1 MPKKP
6 TTADAQIIL
15 QLYDFRR
22 EVEMRKARNW
32 FNGAFWPKN
41 VDDILAVTS
50 NFSLPENAWFRQVI
64 TYWDMATVLVLHGA
78 LNEELFFA
86 ASAEMW
92 FSFAKLYPYLKAYRE
107 KSGQTEAWKQI
118 EKLAT
123 RTKQGKNRMDA
134 LVKRIA
140 AMTAA
145 NANAPKK

>member
-1 MPKKP
+1 MAKKP

-22 EVEMRKARNW
+22 EAEMRKARNW
-32 FNGAFWPKN
+32 FNGSFWPKN

-50 NFSLPENAWFRQVI
+50 DFSLPENAWFRQVI
-64 TYWDMATVLVLHGA
+64 TYWDMTAVLVLHGA

-92 FSFAKLYPYLKAYRE
+92 FSFAKLYPHLKAYRE

-118 EKLAT
+118 EKMAT
-123 RTKQGKNRMDA
+123 HTKQGKTRLEN
-134 LVKRIA
+134 LVKRVST
-140 AMTAA
+140 MGT
-145 NANAPKK
+145 APKK